1 VAEVLD
7 GLDRGRIERGFGLP
21 VEQIYQA
28 TEGLLGTSCEHGTVH
43 LNEPYILVE
52 REWQDQERTR
62 FIPVVTDLWRRTQP
76 VIRYRLNDIL
86 QVAPHPCR
94 CGRAATALAAIEG
107 RSDDVLWLD
116 GAGGRVAVFPDLLT
130 RTIVTGAPEVEDFRV
145 REQERGSWNI
155 AVRPLP
161 EANVRQGLVQQCV
174 ELAQRLGAAAPRV
187 EISLL
192 DAVAGTGKQ
201 RRVSTMESRTCAS

>member
-7 GLDRGRIERGFGLP
+7 NLDRERIERGFGLP
-21 VEQIYQA
+21 VEQVYQA

-86 QVAPHPCR
+86 QIAPSPCA

-107 RSDDVLWLD
+107 RSDDILWLE

-130 RTIVTGAPEVEDFRV
+130 RAIVACVPELEDFRV
-145 REQERGSWNI
+145 LEQERGHWNI
-155 AVRPLP
+155 AIRPLP
-161 EANVRQGLVQQCV
+161 DAGLQQRVIQQCV
-174 ELAQRLGAAAPRV
+174 DLARRLGAATPRID
-187 EISLL
+187 ISLL
-192 DAVAGTGKQ
+192 GAVARVGKQ
-201 RRVSTMESRTCAS
+201 RRVSTLESRACAC